1 MAAVHLDFETRSAV
15 DLKKAGVY
23 RYAEDTSTAVWV
35 ARFRFDDGPVEEWRP
50 LVAEPPATLVGHVAG
65 GGRVVAHNAA
75 FERTIW
81 NRCLPQYCVHPLP
94 KLQPEQMNCTM
105 ARAQALGLPASLEAL
120 GAVLKLPIQ
129 KDLEGRRL
137 MMKMSR
143 PRKINDDGSRVWWDE
158 PANIDR
164 LSAYCATDVLTEC
177 GADAALPQLS
187 EAEQRLWVLDQKI
200 NDRGVA
206 IDVRL
211 VQRAL
216 DVVAE
221 AKKRADRQMWR
232 LTGGAV
238 AKCTEVAK
246 IVDWLN
252 ARGIACESV
261 AKGEVEDLIVH
272 AQLVDDEK
280 AEEVIR
286 LRRAAGKASTA
297 KYQAMLNSVC
307 ADGRVRGTL
316 AYHAAHTGRW
326 GGRLIQP
333 QNFPRVDPDRD
344 LPDVQEA
351 LEVLD
356 RDGLTPQRRC
366 DLIELIT
373 GSVMETLSKALRAM
387 LIAGGAQ

>member
-1 MAAVHLDFETRSAV
+1 MTVLHLDLETRSAV

-23 RYAEDTSTAVWV
+23 RYAEDPSTAIWV
-35 ARFRFDDGPVEEWRP
+35 ARFRFDAGPVGEWRP
-50 LVAEPPATLVGHVAG
+50 GWPYPREVFDHLELGR
-65 GGRVVAHNAA
+65 RVVAHTAS
-75 FERTIW
+75 FERTMW
-81 NRCLPQYCVHPLP
+81 MRNLYARDPAVPPL
-94 KLQPEQMNCTM
+94 KPEQMVCTM

-120 GAVLKLPIQ
+120 GQVLKLPVQ

-143 PRKINDDGSRVWWDE
+143 PRKANDDGTFVWWDD
-158 PANIDR
+158 PASVDR

-177 GADAALPQLS
+177 GVDAALPHLS

-206 IDVRL
+206 IDTRL
-211 VQRAL
+211 VRRAL
-216 DVVAE
+216 EIVGE
-221 AKKRADRQMWR
+221 AKRRADAEMWR

-238 AKCTEVAK
+238 SKCTEVAK

-252 ARGIACESV
+252 GRGIACESV
-261 AKGEVEDLIVH
+261 AKGEVEELIVH
-272 AQLVDDEK
+272 AQLLDDET

-316 AYHAAHTGRW
+316 AFHAAHTGRW

-333 QNFPRVDPDRD
+333 QNLPRVDPDRD
-344 LPDVQEA
+344 LPDVEWA
-351 LEVLD
+351 LDVLD

-366 DLIELIT
+366 DMIELVT
-373 GSVMETLSKALRAM
+373 GSLMETLSKALRAM